1 MGEQWIIP
9 AIWRDLTPVNLI
21 MKKSL
26 FSFAT
31 LAVLFAFLFTTALHA
46 DSKAKPTPFAPHH
59 TVIGS
64 ISADSITINTF
75 TGSKTYKIDK
85 FTAITLLGNTA
96 TTNDLKP
103 GMKVSVTV
111 GSDPAVAESISASN
125 PPKDPPAPAKAK

>member
-1 MGEQWIIP
+1 
-9 AIWRDLTPVNLI
+9 

-26 FSFAT
+26 FSLVT
-31 LAVLFAFLFTTALHA
+31 LAALFAFLFTTALHA
-46 DSKAKPTPFAPHH
+46 ADPKAKPTPFVPHH

-85 FTAITLLGNTA
+85 FTTITLLGNDAKTS
-96 TTNDLKP
+96 DLKP

-111 GSDPAVAESISASN
+111 GSDPAIAASISASN
-125 PPKDPPAPAKAK
+125 PPKDPPAAAAATKK